1 MALLGGLSGT
11 ISAFLPTAPEAIP
24 NALKIISQPFL
35 LDPVRSPVHPGLLFG
50 LVVGA
55 GAWCAGERRSWS
67 LGLMFLITVFA
78 WSAAVNTAYSIYE
91 IKGERTIFGVAVSWS
106 NPAFVPMITLLS
118 GFVAGVV
125 GAAMTVIGCS
135 LVIPSLRSVVAVGVT
150 AIVGGIAGLLLY
162 PVLEEWNETT
172 SLIALFAVWQ
182 ASVGASIGW
191 WITGRSGNVPA

>member
-1 MALLGGLSGT
+1 MAILGGLTGI
-11 ISAFLPTAPEAIP
+11 ISALLPGAAESVP
-24 NALKIISQPFL
+24 NALKIISQSFL
-35 LDPVRSPVHPGLLFG
+35 LDPVRSPIHPGLLFG

-55 GAWCAGERRSWS
+55 GVWWAGERRAWA
-67 LGLMFLITVFA
+67 LGLAFLITVFA

-91 IKGERTIFGVAVSWS
+91 IKDERVIFGVAVNSS
-106 NPAFVPMITLLS
+106 SGAVTPVIKLLS

-135 LVIPSLRSVVAVGVT
+135 LAIPSLRSVVAVGAT

-162 PVLEEWNETT
+162 PVLEEWNETA

-182 ASVGASIGW
+182 ASVGASLGW
-191 WITGRSGNVPA
+191 WITVRPAAVPA